1 MHVLIV
7 QLGVTGNALPDDIA
21 RFIAHGANEVLTEP
35 LTKFKLLDA
44 IAGYTKL

>member
-1 MHVLIV
+1 MHVFIV

-21 RFIAHGANEVLTEP
+21 RFIAHGAHEVLTEP

-44 IAGYTKL
+44 IAG